1 MAAVEARLARSV
13 TAARPVALVTG
24 ASSGIGREIARL
36 FAADGWDLALVARR
50 EAALRELG
58 DELAGRHGIQ
68 VHVVPAD
75 LASPEGPEGVAA
87 ELDARGLAIA
97 ALINN
102 AGLGAW
108 GPFADTDWRVEREL
122 LAVNVVALTALTKR
136 VLPGMLVRGAGRILN
151 LSSTAAFQP
160 GPLMAVYFA
169 SKAYV
174 LHFSLALADELRGTG
189 VTVTTLCPGPTR
201 TGFAD
206 TAGAERSLMF
216 RGGRGGD
223 AARVARAGYRA
234 MLAGDRLVVP
244 GIVNKV
250 SVFATRLASRPFAGR
265 VARHLAER
273 AG

>member
-1 MAAVEARLARSV
+1 MLA
-13 TAARPVALVTG
+13 
-24 ASSGIGREIARL
+24 
-36 FAADGWDLALVARR
+36 
-50 EAALRELG
+50 
-58 DELAGRHGIQ
+58 
-68 VHVVPAD
+68 
-75 LASPEGPEGVAA
+75 
-87 ELDARGLAIA
+87 
-97 ALINN
+97 
-102 AGLGAW
+102 
-108 GPFADTDWRVEREL
+108 
-122 LAVNVVALTALTKR
+122 
-136 VLPGMLVRGAGRILN
+136 RGAGRILN

-174 LHFSLALADELRGTG
+174 LHVSLALADELRGTG

-216 RGGRGGD
+216 RGRGGD